1 MVSMNRLTQF
11 NLPNWR
17 VTANSEAI
25 EADYQLPVCGQVG
38 ITLGSSWQ
46 DMPQFFAFLR
56 AINAGPKRA
65 ARMSVLRQT
74 FESLGF
80 FGVAPFLGSGN
91 VVFETRAKDVRRL
104 EKTIESELKQALGYS
119 VPVFIRTHAELK
131 AIVASKAFDKPLI
144 LDADVNIIFLAHSL
158 DQKDRAN
165 LMALATETDRFR
177 VHGRE
182 VYWWRR
188 KKPGTSLFSNVPLA
202 KVLSEPFTIRSTNT
216 IRRLFAKWQ

>member
-1 MVSMNRLTQF
+1 
-11 NLPNWR
+11 
-17 VTANSEAI
+17 
-25 EADYQLPVCGQVG
+25 
-38 ITLGSSWQ
+38 
-46 DMPQFFAFLR
+46 
-56 AINAGPKRA
+56 
-65 ARMSVLRQT
+65 MSVLRQT

-80 FGVAPFLGSGN
+80 FEVATFLGSGN
-91 VVFETRAKDVRRL
+91 VVLETRANDVRRL
-104 EKTIESELKQALGYS
+104 EKTIESGLKRALVYS

-216 IRRLFAKWQ
+216 IRRLVAKWP

>member
-1 MVSMNRLTQF
+1 
-11 NLPNWR
+11 
-17 VTANSEAI
+17 
-25 EADYQLPVCGQVG
+25 
-38 ITLGSSWQ
+38 
-46 DMPQFFAFLR
+46 
-56 AINAGPKRA
+56 
-65 ARMSVLRQT
+65 MSVLRQT

-80 FGVAPFLGSGN
+80 FGVTTFLGSGN

-104 EKTIESELKQALGYS
+104 KKTIESGLKQALGYS

-131 AIVASKAFDKPLI
+131 AIVASEHLDKRLI
-144 LDADVNIIFLAHSL
+144 LDADVNVILLAHNL
-158 DQKDRAN
+158 DQKDRAK

-188 KKPGTSLFSNVPLA
+188 KKPGTSLFSTFPLA

-216 IRRLFAKWQ
+216 IRRLVAKWP